1 MEVPAG
7 KRDRAAA
14 GAAEGQDRGI
24 VLCQRRG
31 GLSKSPELI
40 SALVSSA
47 FVIKYTLFGSA
58 RLPGNG
64 FSIR

>member
-1 MEVPAG
+1 MSRSTVIP
-7 KRDRAAA
+7 
-14 GAAEGQDRGI
+14 
-24 VLCQRRG
+24 G

>member
-1 MEVPAG
+1 VTWG
-7 KRDRAAA
+7 GRALDV
-14 GAAEGQDRGI
+14 ERPPLDDH
-24 VLCQRRG
+24 G